1 VNSHEPATSSRL
13 DKPLRFVIACEVIDN
28 VRLMQP
34 HGMIPYT
41 LHKHYGYDAEVVT
54 YHNGDYSYLEEELK
68 GLKITFLRHFFS
80 RKFKLPFF
88 WYLATHAR
96 SIDVLM
102 VYNVKKR
109 PIYYGLIYK
118 LFNPR
123 GFLYSKADTALS
135 EFNFYVENAFFPY
148 KLWMRA
154 LGRQFLKKCDAVSI
168 ESSKPFRENRQVPA
182 DKKLLMPCG
191 LDPDIVARLG
201 VPQRTFDEKENIVL
215 HVSRMGT
222 HQKNTEH
229 LVRSIAR
236 MQVPGDWR
244 FVFIGSQTAAFRR
257 FREEFAR
264 SHPAAAARME
274 FHDHIGNKGRL
285 YDFYSRAKIFC
296 LPSRIES
303 FGNVMVEAE
312 YFGSAIAAT
321 ETIPSVQDLVDGGK
335 AGITFSIQ
343 EEADLASKLEAL
355 MRDPARLRAMCAAAA
370 NYARANLLWKEV
382 VRPLDAAIRRH
393 YGRADIVR

>member
-1 VNSHEPATSSRL
+1 MR
-13 DKPLRFVIACEVIDN
+13 KPLRFVIACEVIDN

-54 YHNGDYSYLEEELK
+54 YRNGEYSYLENELK
-68 GLKITFLRHFFS
+68 GLKIRFLPHFFS
-80 RKFKLPFF
+80 KKFKLPFL

-96 SIDVLM
+96 KIDVLM

-109 PIYYGLIYK
+109 PIYYGLTYK

-135 EFNFYVENAFFPY
+135 EFNFYVENAFLPY
-148 KLWMRA
+148 KLYMRA
-154 LGRQFLKKCDAVSI
+154 LGRLFLRKCDAVSI
-168 ESSKPFRENRQVPA
+168 ESSKPYRENRQVPE
-182 DKKLLMPCG
+182 DKKLQMPCG
-191 LDPDIVARLG
+191 LDPEIVAHLNVR
-201 VPQRTFDEKENIVL
+201 QRDFDEKENIVL

-222 HQKNTEH
+222 HQKNVEH

-236 MQVPGDWR
+236 MHIPDDWR
-244 FVFIGSQTAAFRR
+244 FVFIGSQTPAFRR
-257 FREEFAR
+257 FLDEFAR
-264 SHPAAAARME
+264 EHPAAAARME
-274 FHDHIGNKGRL
+274 FHEHIGSKARL
-285 YDFYSRAKIFC
+285 FDFYSRAKIFC

-303 FGNVMVEAE
+303 FGNVLVEAE
-312 YFGSAIAAT
+312 YFGDAIAAT

-343 EEADLASKLEAL
+343 DENDLARKLESL
-355 MRDPARLRAMCAAAA
+355 IHEPARLRSMSEGAAA
-370 NYARANLLWKEV
+370 YARQHLLWKEIV
-382 VRPLDAAIRRH
+382 APLDAAIRRH
-393 YGRADIVR
+393 YQTPETPA